1 MQDCYNY
8 EYLVCV
14 CVCVCIHASTRI
26 LCLALKAYYILDEL
40 LVGGEIQETSK
51 KNIIRA
57 ISAQDML
64 QEVYV
69 TFVLLCVCVCV
80 CMCVCVAARALD
92 SYKPLV
98 AVIRTVGV

>member
-1 MQDCYNY
+1 MSINFG
-8 EYLVCV
+8 VCV
-14 CVCVCIHASTRI
+14 CMCMYPCL

-69 TFVLLCVCVCV
+69 TLHYSV
-80 CMCVCVAARALD
+80 CMCVGVCMCSSKGFNID
-92 SYKPLV
+92 SY
-98 AVIRTVGV
+98 I

>member
-14 CVCVCIHASTRI
+14 CVCILTSTF
-26 LCLALKAYYILDEL
+26 LFLALKAYYILDEL

-51 KNIIRA
+51 KDIIRA

-64 QEVYV
+64 QEVCMTLYYSVYV
-69 TFVLLCVCVCV
+69 YACVYLYK
-80 CMCVCVAARALD
+80 AARALD
-92 SYKPLV
+92 SYSSW
-98 AVIRTVGV
+98 

>member
-1 MQDCYNY
+1 MQDCCNY

-14 CVCVCIHASTRI
+14 CVHVYVSLPLPF

-64 QEVYV
+64 QEVCMTLYYI
-69 TFVLLCVCVCV
+69 LCVCVYMCMHV
-80 CMCVCVAARALD
+80 CMCSSKGFRFL
-92 SYKPLV
+92 
-98 AVIRTVGV
+98 